1 MIREHVNDKMVDILV
16 IRYTDARETKQSS
29 IYTTLGIPR
38 SVTPSHAHDSTN
50 T

>member
-1 MIREHVNDKMVDILV
+1 MLGIVVVKYI
-16 IRYTDARETKQSS
+16 DAREIKQS

-38 SVTPSHAHDSTN
+38 SVTPSHAHNDTE